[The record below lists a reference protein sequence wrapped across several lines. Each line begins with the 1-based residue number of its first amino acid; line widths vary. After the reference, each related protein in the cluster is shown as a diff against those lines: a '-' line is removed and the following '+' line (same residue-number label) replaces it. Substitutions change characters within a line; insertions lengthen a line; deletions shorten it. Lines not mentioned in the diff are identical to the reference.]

1 MQTSKSSNVNRRVF
15 KYFLIVFFFG
25 VIINSPRFLESK
37 IVTESIW
44 TNYSGSAEVF
54 TRVTYDITDL
64 RRNPDYVRYD
74 TIHIIFQVTWTL
86 CFNNILVGLNCPKKP
101 ISPPFI

>member
-1 MQTSKSSNVNRRVF
+1 METLKSSNVNRRVF

-25 VIINSPRFLESK
+25 VIINSPRFLESR

-44 TNYSGSAEVF
+44 TNYSGYAEVF

-64 RRNPDYVRYD
+64 RRNPDYVSYD
-74 TIHIIFQVTWTL
+74 TIIILFKVMWILLFTL
-86 CFNNILVGLNCPKKP
+86 CSNNILVGLNCPQ
-101 ISPPFI
+101 